1 MDTANV
7 LQDSKEK
14 GFEDGFCK
22 LCNKVFRSQNA
33 LESHTRSKKH
43 REMEAIARSVG
54 IENSRMVTRSNSKT
68 SESMEMDVQSDE
80 GRLLFCTCDFFAW
93 DFWVAFSGDNQ
104 VLLQLAQPSLWIAL
118 CL

>member
-1 MDTANV
+1 M

-68 SESMEMDVQSDE
+68 SESTEMDVQSDE
-80 GRLLFCTCDFFAW
+80 GRLLLFFRSW
-93 DFWVAFSGDNQ
+93 EFYIGILDC
-104 VLLQLAQPSLWIAL
+104 LLWRQPSSFTVSTA
-118 CL
+118 